1 MDGFQTYQTYLSL
14 IGTNISKSKTKNASK
29 MTVQDFQQF
38 NLHPEC
44 DCRPAKSNR
53 GRSFSHIPRIP
64 SSVTGHATFL
74 TTIIEYFVSL
84 FVNDKTFWIGNILDK
99 DSDQIYKQWKRKT
112 QSLFYT
118 FEQDIDKLI
127 SKYNKIDNWFKV
139 VNTHPPIIKE
149 YLASNINLETVVI
162 LNQLLNFVKDLDK
175 AISDPVIWPDMK
187 RKILKYSPFLDI
199 DRSKYKQL
207 ILRKIKV

>member
-14 IGTNISKSKTKNASK
+14 KLHFSKENYDFFKFNGKSRSKPESFEKRKDKYFFKKISSKF
-29 MTVQDFQQF
+29 D
-38 NLHPEC
+38 
-44 DCRPAKSNR
+44 D
-53 GRSFSHIPRIP
+53 
-64 SSVTGHATFL
+64 

-99 DSDQIYKQWKRKT
+99 DSDEIYKQWKRKT

-187 RKILKYSPFLDI
+187 RKILKYSPFLTI

>member
-14 IGTNISKSKTKNASK
+14 KLHFSNENYDFFKFNGKSRSKPESFEKRKDKYFFKKISSKF
-29 MTVQDFQQF
+29 D
-38 NLHPEC
+38 
-44 DCRPAKSNR
+44 D
-53 GRSFSHIPRIP
+53 
-64 SSVTGHATFL
+64 

-99 DSDQIYKQWKRKT
+99 DSDEIYKQWKRKT
-112 QSLFYT
+112 QSLCYT

-127 SKYNKIDNWFKV
+127 FKYNKIDNWFKV

-187 RKILKYSPFLDI
+187 RKILKYSPFLNI

-207 ILRKIKV
+207 ILHKINV

>member
-14 IGTNISKSKTKNASK
+14 KLHFSKENYDFFKFNGKSRSKPESFEKRKDKYFFKKISSKF
-29 MTVQDFQQF
+29 D
-38 NLHPEC
+38 
-44 DCRPAKSNR
+44 D
-53 GRSFSHIPRIP
+53 
-64 SSVTGHATFL
+64 

>member
-14 IGTNISKSKTKNASK
+14 KLHFSKENYDFFKFNGKSRSKPESFEKRKDKYFFKKISSKF
-29 MTVQDFQQF
+29 D
-38 NLHPEC
+38 
-44 DCRPAKSNR
+44 D
-53 GRSFSHIPRIP
+53 
-64 SSVTGHATFL
+64 

-99 DSDQIYKQWKRKT
+99 DSDQVYKEWKRKT
-112 QSLFYT
+112 QSLSYT

-127 SKYNKIDNWFKV
+127 SKYDKIDNWFKV

-162 LNQLLNFVKDLDK
+162 LNQLLNFIKDLDK
-175 AISDPVIWPDMK
+175 GISDPVIWPDMR
-187 RKILKYSPFLDI
+187 RKILKYSPFLSI

-207 ILRKIKV
+207 ILKKINV